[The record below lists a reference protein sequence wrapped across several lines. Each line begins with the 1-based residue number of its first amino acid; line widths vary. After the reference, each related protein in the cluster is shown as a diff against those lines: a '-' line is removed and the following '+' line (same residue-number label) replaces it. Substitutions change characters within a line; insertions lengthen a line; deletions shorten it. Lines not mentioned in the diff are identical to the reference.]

1 MQKGTTIAISLVLA
15 ASALAESAYA
25 ASHFET
31 GKEAPLAASVRLN
44 FTILIPEILTLR
56 IDPRD
61 AATDA
66 LQSPWALR
74 VPAMAVRA
82 DGLEPDPTTLPRA
95 VASSN
100 AGTLATGTGAAEST
114 HPGEGAQAN
123 PPVQV
128 SLAQPD
134 DRPLLRSIEPTV
146 SLDTHSAAFLVALP

>member
-61 AATDA
+61 AAPDA
-66 LQSPWALR
+66 PQSPWAMR
-74 VPAMAVRA
+74 VPAIAVRA
-82 DGLEPDPTTLPRA
+82 DGLEPDPATLPRA

-100 AGTLATGTGAAEST
+100 AGTLATGASVAESMPMGDAT
-114 HPGEGAQAN
+114 LASPPTQVPVAQA
-123 PPVQV
+123 
-128 SLAQPD
+128 D
-134 DRPLLRSIEPTV
+134 DRPLSGSTEPTV